1 MEALRIA
8 FEDNLKNEDWA
19 NMVALGRFLEKIII
33 TKNQDLILSL
43 LANNWRETFGALE
56 YLPGNYQ
63 IQTHTFRVRYL
74 NFLENESK
82 MLIPR
87 ASVSGNFTKQV
98 QLRFRAQFLFDFV
111 MLSNF
116 SEESM
121 MFVANVE

>member
-1 MEALRIA
+1 
-8 FEDNLKNEDWA
+8 
-19 NMVALGRFLEKIII
+19 MVALGKFLEKIII

-63 IQTHTFRVRYL
+63 IQTHTFKVRYL
-74 NFLENESK
+74 DFLEKESK

-87 ASVSGNFTKQV
+87 ASVPANFTKQV

-116 SEESM
+116 SEESV
-121 MFVANVE
+121 MFVANVTPIN